1 VTLHRQRPPSSESIP
16 SESVASALAAYEQA
30 TVLSRDSAREHEQLV
45 RQGRQAR
52 ADDRAAT
59 VAALDRGEPAPPP
72 VHQRELDEKIET
84 AERTRDARLEI
95 ANRRWSEFEAEWNA
109 HRGEMLAAI
118 QKDEARDI
126 KEHEK
131 VLARLEEVTLRRA
144 ARANLRTA
152 LDDPVARSELLVIQ
166 ASLLPI
172 QDHGVYRLEHVV
184 QALRQIGLPEPPKPT
199 LGPPPPEPGAPAVL
213 QAG

>member
-1 VTLHRQRPPSSESIP
+1 VTLFRQRPPSSESIP
-16 SESVASALAAYEQA
+16 SESVAKALARYEEA
-30 TVLSRDSAREHEQLV
+30 TVLSRDAAREYEQLV
-45 RQGRQAR
+45 RQSRQAR

-59 VAALDRGEPAPPP
+59 VAALDAGEPAPPP

-109 HRGEMLAAI
+109 HRDELLATM
-118 QKDEARDI
+118 QKDETRDI
-126 KEHEK
+126 REHEK
-131 VLARLEEVTLRRA
+131 ALAKLEEVTARRS
-144 ARANLRTA
+144 ARASLRTA
-152 LDDPVARSELLVIQ
+152 LDDPVSRSELLVIP

-184 QALRQIGLPEPPKPT
+184 AALKQLGLPEPPKPT